1 MTRRR
6 TPASWIATTA
16 LVALPL
22 AAQQAPVERRNF
34 VACPIVRDTQSV
46 LCWLAEYDGEV
57 YFLTLQT
64 DVSAPVTP
72 PWLGHRVL
80 VEGTAARDRPRIC
93 GGVVLEPV
101 VLSVLPELDAACNTA
116 VLPAEDRYNLTF
128 EPPRPP
134 GPSAGRLA
142 FAGSTPT
149 PAPTEAPHEFTLRYD
164 FDGLV
169 VFRHAGD
176 LTAIFD
182 AARARKARRIAITGY
197 RGTVLLSNG
206 ATLTEQPSLARRRAE
221 QIATLLRGAG
231 LTDIDYEIDWQDEPG
246 AANGV
251 NDAAL
256 RRVTVELTP

>member
-1 MTRRR
+1 M
-6 TPASWIATTA
+6 
-16 LVALPL
+16 
-22 AAQQAPVERRNF
+22 
-34 VACPIVRDTQSV
+34 
-46 LCWLAEYDGEV
+46 LCWLAEYDGEL

-142 FAGSTPT
+142 FAGS
-149 PAPTEAPHEFTLRYD
+149 APTRRADRSRRTTFTLRYD
-164 FDGLV
+164 FDGLI
-169 VFRHAGD
+169 VFRHAGE

-182 AARARKARRIAITGY
+182 AARARRARSIAITGY

-206 ATLTEQPSLARRRAE
+206 TTLDGAAVASRAGAPSKSRSCCAAPGSPTSTTKSLARRSPAPPTATTRRYAASRSSSTASAAQDRTSGRYRRRRA
-221 QIATLLRGAG
+221 R
-231 LTDIDYEIDWQDEPG
+231 
-246 AANGV
+246 
-251 NDAAL
+251 
-256 RRVTVELTP
+256 